1 MTVDRFPLA
10 WPSGWPRTAASAR
23 RTAKFN
29 KKVDNGRYPETKAL
43 SVADAT
49 ERLQRELDLLGA
61 RYVTL
66 STNMELRLDGRPRSD
81 RSNPAD
87 PGAAVYFQ
95 LKAKPIALACDRWD
109 RVADNIAALAAHIEA
124 LRGID
129 RWGVGTADQA
139 FAGYQALPAPDPG
152 WQVLGVDRAAP
163 WLEVERAYRA
173 RAKTAHPDAGGSR
186 AEWDRLQAAFQ
197 TAMTERGE

>member
-10 WPSGWPRTAASAR
+10 WPSGWPRTAATAR
-23 RTAKFN
+23 RAAKFN
-29 KKVDNGRYPETKAL
+29 KKVDNGRWPETKQL

-49 ERLQRELDLLGA
+49 DRLQRELDLLRA

-66 STNMELRLDGRPRSD
+66 STNIELRLDGLPRSGQRD
-81 RSNPAD
+81 PGD

-109 RVADNIAALAAHIEA
+109 RVADNIGALAKHIEA

-139 FAGYQALPAPDPG
+139 FAGYQALPAPDP
-152 WQVLGVDRAAP
+152 WWTVLGVDRAAP
-163 WLEVERAYRA
+163 WPDVERAYRLV
-173 RAKTAHPDAGGSR
+173 AKHAHPDTGGNR
-186 AEWDRLQAAFQ
+186 ADWDRLQAALE
-197 TAMTERGE
+197 TARAERSM

>member
-10 WPSGWPRTAASAR
+10 WPPGWPRTAANAR
-23 RTAKFN
+23 RIAKFN
-29 KKVDNGRYPETKAL
+29 KKVGNGRYPETKQL

-49 ERLQRELDLLGA
+49 DRLQRELDLLRA

-66 STNMELRLDGRPRSD
+66 STNIEPRLDGMPRSGQRD
-81 RSNPAD
+81 PAD

-139 FAGYQALPAPDPG
+139 FVGYQALPAPDP
-152 WQVLGVDRAAP
+152 WWRVLGVDRAAP
-163 WLEVERAYRA
+163 WPDVERAYRA
-173 RAKTAHPDAGGSR
+173 KARTAHPDTGGNR
-186 AEWDRLQAAFQ
+186 ADWDRLQAAYE
-197 TAMTERGE
+197 TAKSEFGQ